1 MGVSRR
7 VVAVGS
13 SVLIAVGLT
22 AGAVPAQAATPQVS
36 VTDGVLAQTGVPTG
50 YMVIGTRAAKKHPV
64 TVTWG
69 DGTAEVA
76 RTSCS
81 VRKAKARPKKCRF
94 RLGHVYSNPGT
105 YQVQAVT
112 AKGKLLGSGTVTVV
126 GEPTNNSPY
135 ITKPT
140 YGESSIWR
148 STMFTRIN
156 EVRAEN
162 GVAPVGRCPRLDQVA
177 QDYAQVMADTGH
189 YAHTGPGGESPW
201 DRMRA
206 GGYNMRSGA
215 ENIYRSPAS
224 AEAAQKG
231 WEESVGHFRNMIKPT
246 VTHVGLGA
254 AKDSSGRWLW
264 VQKYGSAGN
273 CDLEGRT
280 VETPAPT
287 RLP

>member
-105 YQVQAVT
+105 YQVQALN
-112 AKGKLLGSGTVTVV
+112 AKGTLLGSGTVTVV
-126 GEPTNNSPY
+126 GEPTNDSPY
-135 ITKPT
+135 IAKPT

-162 GVAPVGRCPRLDQVA
+162 GVAPVSRCPRLDQVA
-177 QDYAQVMADTGH
+177 QDYAQLMADTGH
-189 YAHTGPGGESPW
+189 FAHDGPNGESPW

-215 ENIYRSPAS
+215 ENLAWGQSN
-224 AEAAQKG
+224 AERAQQRLEG
-231 WEESVGHFRNMIKPT
+231 SVGHFRNMIKPT
-246 VTHVGLGA
+246 VTNVGFGA
-254 AKDSSGRWLW
+254 AEDPNGRWYW
-264 VQKYGSAGN
+264 VQKYGSGGN

-280 VETPAPT
+280 VDTPAPT